1 MGVLDREDPI
11 PQAGRI
17 LSESYVGWSV
27 GSERVVLV
35 PSPLDTYNGQS
46 PTGPCKACA
55 VLFCGFSEGGRLF
68 PSGHV
73 FEGIGSMVGV
83 VNDGDLVPADENPT
97 A

>member
-17 LSESYVGWSV
+17 LSEGYGGWSV
-27 GSERVVLV
+27 GRERVMLV
-35 PSPLDTYNGQS
+35 SSPLDTYNGQS
-46 PTGPCKACA
+46 PTGPCKACE
-55 VLFCGFSEGGRLF
+55 VLFCGFSEGSRLF

-83 VNDGDLVPADENPT
+83 VDDRDPVPADEDPS